1 MNGIDLSRQN
11 KYKYSPTNELYKEK
25 LEEDDGAAMFIVS
38 QKQQKTVL
46 NFSQIQQNNI
56 NNGTSNSI
64 KFIEWSKRF

>member
-1 MNGIDLSRQN
+1 MNVIDLSRQN
-11 KYKYSPTNELYKEK
+11 KYKYSTTNELYKEK
-25 LEEDDGAAMFIVS
+25 LEEDDDAAMFIVS

-64 KFIEWSKRF
+64 KFIE

>member
-11 KYKYSPTNELYKEK
+11 KYKYSTTNELYKEK

-64 KFIEWSKRF
+64 RFIEWSKRF

>member
-11 KYKYSPTNELYKEK
+11 KYKYSTTNELYKEK

-64 KFIEWSKRF
+64 KFIE

>member
-11 KYKYSPTNELYKEK
+11 KYKYSTTNELYKEK

-38 QKQQKTVL
+38 QKHQKTVL

-64 KFIEWSKRF
+64 KFIE

>member
-11 KYKYSPTNELYKEK
+11 KYKYSTTNELYKEK